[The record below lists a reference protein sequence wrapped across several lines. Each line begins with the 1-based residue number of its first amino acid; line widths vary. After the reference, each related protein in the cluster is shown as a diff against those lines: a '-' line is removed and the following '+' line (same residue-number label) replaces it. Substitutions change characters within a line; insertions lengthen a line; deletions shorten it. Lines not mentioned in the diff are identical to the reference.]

1 LGALS
6 THGRAWNAGKLTAIP
21 WEGMRRSRLS
31 TIGDFTMKNM
41 KVGMRLGLG
50 FGAVVL
56 LLGGAVFF
64 GINLVRDLGNSVEYV
79 AKRAFPS
86 TVLAMRWELALVESA
101 RDMRTLLLM
110 TDPKRVKLVRDRLPE
125 LFKQRAELAA
135 TMDKNIASPAARA
148 MLGEALASRA
158 KLVPLE
164 EEFLKLFDGG
174 HPDEAQVFLFDK
186 LRPVQLDSQE
196 AVEKFV
202 KFAQGNSSTASEKA
216 VADAAQGAV
225 WLAAAAVI
233 SLLAAVVVG
242 WLTTRSI
249 VGPLRE
255 ALAVSGE
262 ITKGNLRNNITVDR
276 KDELGNM
283 LSALSAMQ
291 SSLADL
297 VRQIQGNAGEVSGAA
312 ASLVTTAEQVAVSTE
327 SQSEAASAMAA
338 SVEEMTVSVNHIAE
352 SAHAA
357 SSRTAESNELSE
369 ASRGVVGHAGEEMT
383 AIASG
388 IERSA
393 TLVQTLQAQSNEISS
408 IADVIKNIAE
418 QTNLLA
424 LNAAIEAARAGEEGR
439 GFAVVADAVRSLA
452 ERTAAST
459 AEIGVTIAK
468 IQESTNLVFN
478 DMSASV
484 ERARSGLALSQE
496 AGSSISR
503 LAEASAQVMSSV
515 TEISSALKEQS
526 QASNDIARHV
536 ERIAQMAEEN
546 TGAVAHTKESAQR
559 LESLAAGLQS
569 SVMRFTV

>member
-1 LGALS
+1 MKNLRVGVRLGA
-6 THGRAWNAGKLTAIP
+6 
-21 WEGMRRSRLS
+21 
-31 TIGDFTMKNM
+31 
-41 KVGMRLGLG
+41 G
-50 FGAVVL
+50 FAAVAVL
-56 LLGGAVFF
+56 LIAAIAF
-64 GINLVRDLGNSVEYV
+64 GVSVVGNLRDSIDVVTN
-79 AKRAFPS
+79 KAFPA
-86 TVLAMRWELALVESA
+86 TVQSLRWEVLVQESA

-110 TDPKRVKLVRDRLPE
+110 NDPKRIKLVRDRMLE
-125 LFKQRAELAA
+125 TNKMRADIAA
-135 TMDKNIASPAARA
+135 AMDKSITAPTARPIVETVLQA
-148 MLGEALASRA
+148 RNNLL
-158 KLVPLE
+158 PLE
-164 EEFLKLFDGG
+164 KEFLQLLDDG
-174 HPDEAQVFLFDK
+174 HPDQAQVFLFDK
-186 LRPVQLDSQE
+186 LRPAQLDMI
-196 AVEKFV
+196 AALDKLVAFAEKFSQDSG
-202 KFAQGNSSTASEKA
+202 AQTARA
-216 VADAAQGAV
+216 AAQGV
-225 WLAAAAVI
+225 TWLAT
-233 SLLAAVVVG
+233 AAVVAAVLAG
-242 WLTTRSI
+242 LIAWYITRSI
-249 VGPLRE
+249 TLPLRE
-255 ALAVSGE
+255 AVAVSGE
-262 ITKGNLRNNITVDR
+262 ITKGNLRNPIAVDR
-276 KDELGNM
+276 KDELGKLLGS
-283 LSALSAMQ
+283 LSGMQ
-291 SSLADL
+291 KSLADL

-352 SAHAA
+352 SAQAA

-369 ASRGVVGHAGEEMT
+369 ASRGVVGNAGEEMT

-393 TLVQTLQAQSNEISS
+393 TLVQTLQEQSNEISS

-468 IQESTNLVFN
+468 IQESTNLVYQ

-484 ERARSGLALSQE
+484 ERARSGLSLSQE
-496 AGSSISR
+496 AGSSIAR

-515 TEISSALKEQS
+515 GEISSALKEQS